1 MEVQEIKKEKS
12 LLEEFEELRML
23 YRFLSIDKD
32 NTVSIYSNLNAPL
45 TISMD
50 NDFVIMKRPNET
62 PVRVKCNSMFL
73 LGVVENLKIEK
84 ADDNCF
90 ENKWE
95 ELMSKSFTI

>member
-1 MEVQEIKKEKS
+1 MKVQEIKTEKS

-23 YRFLSIDKD
+23 YRFLSIDKS

-50 NDFVIMKRPNET
+50 NDFVIMKRPKET
-62 PVRVKCNSMFL
+62 PVRVKCNSMLL

-84 ADDNCF
+84 ADVISF
-90 ENKWE
+90 KNKWE
-95 ELMSKSFTI
+95 ELTSKSFAI